1 MRKIPEDIDIVENG
15 NGDDATG
22 ADGGHSDGEGH
33 LHNAEHSTAV
43 DHKDREAASGDTG
56 EESDIE
62 SFGGY
67 DEILF
72 LF

>member
-1 MRKIPEDIDIVENG
+1 V
-15 NGDDATG
+15 
-22 ADGGHSDGEGH
+22 H
-33 LHNAEHSTAV
+33 LHNAENSIAV
-43 DHKDREAASGDTG
+43 DHKDREAAFGDTG